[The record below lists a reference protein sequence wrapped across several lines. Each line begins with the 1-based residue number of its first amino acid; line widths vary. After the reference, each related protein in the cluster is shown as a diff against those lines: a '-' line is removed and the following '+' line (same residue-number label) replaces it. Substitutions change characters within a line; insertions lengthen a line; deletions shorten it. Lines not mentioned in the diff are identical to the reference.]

1 MSVARRLDSPDH
13 DDNFHRVDVMLPGT
27 ETLLRRTRRL
37 MGEVEGI
44 PREWGG
50 EGEESGVE
58 VMIKSTARHD
68 KTQKPRIAVQKRMI
82 DAAHSHMVC

>member
-1 MSVARRLDSPDH
+1 
-13 DDNFHRVDVMLPGT
+13 
-27 ETLLRRTRRL
+27 